1 MVEKIEDTHKNKYGF
16 MDAEL
21 ERRMDTR
28 QLRVLRHM
36 LPLNGV
42 ETRVDGQ
49 DMLNFCSNDYLG
61 LAMHPLVRERSI
73 DYVRQYGA
81 GATASR
87 LICGNY
93 DYYDRIE
100 KKLARLKQVEASLVL
115 SSGFQANISVIPAL
129 ADRESLILSD
139 SLNHNSL
146 ILGCRLARCKTAV
159 YRHNDPGHLEALLEE
174 NSGKGYSR
182 VFIVTESVFS
192 MDGDRADIAAL
203 VALAEKFNAFLIVDE
218 AHATGVFGY
227 QGMGLSCGH
236 SVDLVIGTF
245 GKAGGSF
252 GAYLACSEKI
262 KQYMINCCSGLIYTT
277 ALPPAVMGA
286 VDAALELIP
295 EMDARRQDL
304 LAKADYLRQTLQDMG
319 WQTGTSS
326 TQIIPVMIGKE
337 AEALT
342 LSAWLAE
349 NGILISAIRPPTV
362 PSGAS
367 RIRMSLSALHT
378 RDHVDRVLDV
388 LDKWRKNP

>member
-388 LDKWRKNP
+388 LDKWRNNP

>member
-1 MVEKIEDTHKNKYGF
+1 

-42 ETRVDGQ
+42 ETRVEGQ

-388 LDKWRKNP
+388 LDKWRNNP